1 MGALQTVS
9 FVTAWCAVHG
19 KKGQPRYWV
28 WYGPKAS
35 LGIVE
40 AFYPGG
46 GGDPSSKGSEC
57 PLSGEVAEEHPGPGT
72 QAGVPTEPG
81 RLQQSFLARI
91 RQEQALETDTP

>member
-40 AFYPGG
+40 VFYPGG

-72 QAGVPTEPG
+72 QAGLPRVAVP
-81 RLQQSFLARI
+81 LQKRFFARI
-91 RQEQALETDTP
+91 RKAQAWESE